1 MIEAVTTN
9 IDERLLPPTISAI
22 RDVIGDADTLALIR
36 AYGGT
41 TIRIPAAANAESS
54 PLVDTIGLAQ
64 LQRLIDRLGGA
75 RYEYIAKCDKA
86 LRILRDQ
93 EIVRKYLDG
102 VSVNTLALEY
112 KLSDRAI
119 EMILKRT
126 DMTVTSQGSLF

>member
-1 MIEAVTTN
+1 MSMPSE
-9 IDERLLPPTISAI
+9 LLPPTIAAI

-36 AYGGT
+36 TFGGT
-41 TIRIPAAANAESS
+41 TIRIPAASNAEHS
-54 PLVDTIGLAQ
+54 PLADAIGLGQ

-93 EIVRKYLDG
+93 EIVAAYLG
-102 VSVNTLALEY
+102 GTSVNALALKH

-126 DMTVTSQGSLF
+126 DMTMESQGSLF

>member
-64 LQRLIDRLGGA
+64 LQR
-75 RYEYIAKCDKA
+75 CA
-86 LRILRDQ
+86 L
-93 EIVRKYLDG
+93 
-102 VSVNTLALEY
+102 
-112 KLSDRAI
+112 
-119 EMILKRT
+119 
-126 DMTVTSQGSLF
+126 

>member
-1 MIEAVTTN
+1 MTD
-9 IDERLLPPTISAI
+9 IDTLLPKNITAI
-22 RDVIGDADTLALIR
+22 REVIGDAETLMLIR

-41 TIRIPAAANAESS
+41 TIRIPALANAEAS
-54 PLVDTIGLAQ
+54 PLADTIGLPN
-64 LQRLIDRLGGA
+64 LIRLIERLGGA

-126 DMTVTSQGSLF
+126 DMTVTMTVTNQGSLF